1 KMFPSQGDIHIAP
14 FCDEALYMEQFTK
27 ANFWYQQ
34 SFHGIDLSSLRNA
47 ALQECFR
54 QPIVDTFDIRICLA
68 RSVKHTIDF
77 RTTHETD
84 LHKIEIPLSY
94 NILTSGT
101 VHGLAFWFDV
111 SFIGSVSTIY
121 LSTAPTEPLTHWY
134 QVRCLLQTPIFVKV
148 GQTLSGKVILTCN
161 KRQSYDIEIEAAL
174 QGSGTV
180 STNKLDLKNPFFR
193 YTGTTSAAP
202 PGFNTASPTENYWNQ
217 LTGDTTAS
225 NGIVDSNGLH
235 NTAVGGGVVQSNLV
249 PLVYYVGSKANGSVP
264 VSSIHSSQI
273 TNNVQQTIHAP
284 IPINRGANTDPISHS
299 IVMSGGTS
307 QLHGSRNSIAQQRT
321 LPVPSS
327 VGIAM
332 TSTNV
337 TQSNLVGGF
346 SPYNFNQFIGGNQLP
361 SNMMNTSHAAGF

>member
-1 KMFPSQGDIHIAP
+1 MDYIYHNLSFTSSGKMFPSQGDIHIAP

-249 PLVYYVGSKANGSVP
+249 PL
-264 VSSIHSSQI
+264 
-273 TNNVQQTIHAP
+273 
-284 IPINRGANTDPISHS
+284 ANTDPISHS